1 MFNQRKY
8 FQSWVWIKDL
18 QKVNPRFGQLNGK
31 LGQII
36 GYDDI
41 KNRCQVFV
49 PNLDSNGFDKDYLTN
64 FILVKQDDKKIRKLF
79 AEFTTNA
86 FIKSLVEIKDENL
99 KEYDGILV
107 ECQHVPPGKEVFRYG
122 RNTP

>member
-1 MFNQRKY
+1 MSDQGKSR
-8 FQSWVWIKDL
+8 WVWIKDL
-18 QKVNPRFGQLNGK
+18 QKVNYRFGQLNGK

-41 KNRCQVFV
+41 KHLYQVFV
-49 PNLDSNGFDKDYLTN
+49 PDLDSNGFDEDSLTN
-64 FILVKQDDKKIRKLF
+64 FILVKQDDKKIRRLF

-86 FIKSLVEIKDENL
+86 FIKSLVEIKDKNL

-107 ECQHVPPGKEVFRYG
+107 ECQYVPPGKEVFTYG
-122 RNTP
+122 RKTP

>member
-1 MFNQRKY
+1 MSDQGKSR
-8 FQSWVWIKDL
+8 WVWIKDL
-18 QKVNPRFGQLNGK
+18 QKVNYRFGQLNGK

-41 KNRCQVFV
+41 KHLYQVFV
-49 PNLDSNGFDKDYLTN
+49 PDLDSNGFDEDSLTN
-64 FILVKQDDKKIRKLF
+64 FILVKQDDKKIRRLF

-86 FIKSLVEIKDENL
+86 FIKSLVEIKDKNL

-107 ECQHVPPGKEVFRYG
+107 ECQYVPPGKEVFTYR
-122 RNTP
+122 RKTP

>member
-1 MFNQRKY
+1 MSNQPKSV
-8 FQSWVWIKDL
+8 QSWVWIKDL
-18 QKVNPRFGQLNGK
+18 KKVNARFGELNGK

-41 KNRCQVFV
+41 KQRNQVFV
-49 PNLDSNGFDKDYLTN
+49 PGLDSNGFDKDSLTN
-64 FILVKQDDKKIRKLF
+64 FILVKQDDVKIRKLF
-79 AEFTTNA
+79 AEFTRK
-86 FIKSLVEIKDENL
+86 FLSKSVVDIKDENL
-99 KEYDGILV
+99 KDYDGILV

>member
-1 MFNQRKY
+1 MSNQRKSIP
-8 FQSWVWIKDL
+8 SWVWIKDL

-41 KNRCQVFV
+41 KHLYQVFV
-49 PNLDSNGFDKDYLTN
+49 PDLDSNGFDEDSLTN

-99 KEYDGILV
+99 KE
-107 ECQHVPPGKEVFRYG
+107 
-122 RNTP
+122 